1 MKTFTINSIAI
12 LAIGAAVL
20 AANTASAGGF
30 GFGGGGGGGNG
41 GGGGGGFKFSIGGGN
56 HNNNHNNHAHHDH
69 HHKYYHH
76 KYYHHTPVKRYYVQP
91 ALVYDRCYHPRYRY
105 CIVYPGDTWLSICQR
120 TYGCT
125 YLWKHIA
132 TYNHMPLSMP
142 LVAGQQLYLPVVNA
156 NGTLAAS
163 NAPAPPA
170 LAAPTQPVAA
180 PTQPAA
186 PPNTSDEA
194 ALPSVAVGS
203 AMKFSGESL
212 GNEKGTVRL
221 LIGELAL
228 PVEVSEWNVDSA
240 KIQLPKLDLTAPM
253 KAELEVMRAD
263 GSVVSKSSIKLT
275 PADSRLALG
284 N

>member
-20 AANTASAGGF
+20 AANAASAGGF
-30 GFGGGGGGGNG
+30 NFGGGGGGGNG
-41 GGGGGGFKFSIGGGN
+41 GSISFGGHKSGVKLSFGD
-56 HNNNHNNHAHHDH
+56 HDDHHNHAHHDDH
-69 HHKYYHH
+69 HHKFYYHA
-76 KYYHHTPVKRYYVQP
+76 PVQRYYVHP
-91 ALVYDRCYHPRYRY
+91 ALVYDRCYHPRYSY

-132 TYNHMPLSMP
+132 TYNGLPLSAP
-142 LVAGQQLYLPVVNA
+142 LVAGQQLNFPVVNA

-163 NAPAPPA
+163 NTPAPPV
-170 LAAPTQPVAA
+170 LAAPSQPVAA

-186 PPNTSDEA
+186 SPNTSDEA
-194 ALPSVAVGS
+194 ALPSIAVGS
-203 AMKFSGESL
+203 VMKFSGESL

-228 PVEVSEWNVDSA
+228 PVEVTEWNAAAVQ
-240 KIQLPKLDLTAPM
+240 IQLPKMDLAASM
-253 KAELEVMRAD
+253 KAELEVLRAD
-263 GSVVSKSSIKLT
+263 GSLVSKYQIKLT